1 MPVRA
6 TTDHSSSSYGRAVWV
21 DEMNNAYCEVDTPQV
36 IMDTLPY
43 EVLPDVSEIKR
54 ILGDRVRIAREAKG
68 WTRERLA
75 RELILLTGKTVRGS
89 NIADVEEARKAY
101 TIDLLAN
108 IYILLEDTFPENP
121 LM

>member
-1 MPVRA
+1 MVLF
-6 TTDHSSSSYGRAVWV
+6 SSSYGRAIWV
-21 DEMNNAYCEVDTPQV
+21 DEMNNPYFEVDTPQ
-36 IMDTLPY
+36 IIIDTLPY

-68 WTRERLA
+68 WTREHLA

-121 LM
+121 LI